1 MIPPLAVV
9 HRLRPVQLV
18 QHERRS
24 GFRAPFAA
32 VEAEVDPAAPATVLS
47 LQSGDVLLSATHDAR
62 RSRIHLEVHLP
73 GATRRTRSRRH
84 GRVSA
89 PPAGLALT
97 LTGRWLTAWTRESA
111 DGPWTAR
118 CKVAVTDAVEVRSPS
133 YLAAL
138 EAIEPLGAA
147 NWRSGTFGQVG
158 LRDLHVV
165 TYADGSAYVRDGRH
179 YVTATQAGPGF
190 ADAAQTGV
198 WSWRAGTDD
207 LRPESLLW
215 WRRDGLV
222 HGDHAVHLVRDG
234 EEWRALASTWGDFDR
249 TRVAITQATT
259 SANLLTGEHVL
270 DAEEVDLPRP
280 TGAQK
285 GVWDPHLVCVDGT
298 WHLSWVAARRFFD
311 FRPALA
317 RAATPNGP
325 WELVG
330 VVDDRSATEGGV
342 IVETDEGWR
351 LLASDGVDNPRGL
364 RQRYPAFDLELREV
378 GALDAPYGSNI
389 PWPSVVRL
397 QAVPSEWAMLTFD
410 GTEYGGPLPGYG
422 THGDVL
428 VLRSAEDEQARL
440 PLTQSSS
447 VAASSSAR
455 TSD

>member
-1 MIPPLAVV
+1 MIPPLALV
-9 HRLRPVQLV
+9 HRFRPVQLV
-18 QHERRS
+18 QHERLS
-24 GFRAPFAA
+24 GFRAPFVA
-32 VEAEVDPAAPATVLS
+32 VEAELDPAAPSTALS
-47 LQSGDVLLSATHDAR
+47 LRSGDTLLSAIHDAR
-62 RSRIHLEVHLP
+62 RRRVRLEVHLP
-73 GATRRTRSRRH
+73 GATQRIRSRRH
-84 GRVSA
+84 GRVRA
-89 PPAGLALT
+89 MPVALALT
-97 LTGRWLTAWTRESA
+97 LTGRWLTAWTRDTA

-118 CKVAVTDAVEVRSPS
+118 CKTAVTDVVEVRDPAFLHS
-133 YLAAL
+133 LAVV
-138 EAIEPLGAA
+138 EPQGTAG
-147 NWRSGTFGQVG
+147 WRAGTFGQVG

-190 ADAAQTGV
+190 ADTAQTGV

-207 LRPESLLW
+207 LRPEALLW

-234 EEWRALASTWGDFDR
+234 EAWRALASTWGDFAR
-249 TRVAITQATT
+249 TRVAITQVTTATD
-259 SANLLTGEHVL
+259 LLTGEHVL
-270 DAEEVDLPRP
+270 EAEEVDLPRP
-280 TGAQK
+280 PGAQK
-285 GVWDPHLVCVDGT
+285 GVWDPHLVCIDGA
-298 WHLSWVAARRFFD
+298 WHLSWVTARRFFD

-317 RAATPNGP
+317 RAATPTGP

-330 VVDDRSATEGGV
+330 VIEDRTATEGGV
-342 IVETDEGWR
+342 IVETEEGWR
-351 LLASDGVDNPRGL
+351 LLASDGVDNRRGL

-397 QAVPSEWAMLTFD
+397 HDVPSEWAMLTFD

-428 VLRSAEDEQARL
+428 VLRSGSA
-440 PLTQSSS
+440 QSSS